1 MRINNIVSKLWVIM
15 TILVL
20 LVIGIVGAAQTSFM
34 EGLYYEQ
41 QAKQLKNLGNKVA
54 DIAKEEQDPAAL
66 DQKVALI
73 AKLYNANVMILNEK
87 GIVMQCQGMGMNN
100 KNMPMNMHNHHHG
113 PMNMADMQKLYR
125 GETVVYKGNNPYFET
140 DVLSVGTPFKDDN
153 NINRAVV
160 IHAPLEPLAD
170 ELQRLQRVTIYTAVA
185 GIILAAMLSL
195 FFSRLISKPLVK
207 MNKAALA
214 MAGGNYQQRVDIQSN
229 DEIGLLANSLNTLAS
244 RLQEKISQLE
254 QQEQIRGEF
263 VTNVAHEIKT
273 PLTVMQGFTET
284 MIDGLV
290 KTEKERD
297 EYLRNILDEINRLKR
312 LVNELL
318 DLKRMEEGHFDF
330 DQEPCDLQEIIDQ
343 VQRKLSQLAVEKGI
357 QLKINVEKK
366 LPFVSCNSDRIER
379 VLINLI
385 ANAIRHTPTGGK
397 IEIFVTP
404 KANQVHL
411 RISDTGEGIAPE
423 DLPLI
428 WERFYKGDKSRVRT
442 QGGTG
447 LGLAI
452 VKRIVEGHGGQINVE
467 SKINQGT
474 TFNIVLPVR
483 QSCPPI

>member
-1 MRINNIVSKLWVIM
+1 MKINNIVTKLWVMM

-20 LVIGIVGAAQTSFM
+20 LVIGIASAAQTSFM

-54 DIAKEEQDPAAL
+54 DIARTEQDHAAL

-73 AKLYNANVMILNEK
+73 AGLYNANVMILNEK
-87 GIVMQCQGMGMNN
+87 GIVTLCQGMGIST
-100 KNMPMNMHNHHHG
+100 KNMPMDMNNPHHG
-113 PMNMADMQKLYR
+113 PMSMADIEKLYQ
-125 GETVVYKGNNPYFET
+125 GQVVVHKGNNPFLNT
-140 DVLSVGTPFKDDN
+140 DVLSVGIPFQDSQ
-153 NINRAVV
+153 NIQRAVM
-160 IHAPLEPLAD
+160 IHAPLNPLAD
-170 ELQRLQRVTIYTAVA
+170 ELKGLQMLTIYTAVG
-185 GIILAAMLSL
+185 GIILAALLSL

-214 MAGGNYQQRVDIQSN
+214 MASGIYQQRVDIQTN

-254 QQEQIRGEF
+254 QQEQIRREF

-273 PLTVMQGFTET
+273 PLAVMQGFTET

-290 KTEKERD
+290 KTEQERD
-297 EYLRNILDEINRLKR
+297 EYLQNILDEINRLKR

-330 DQEPCDLQEIIDQ
+330 DQAPCDLREIISQ
-343 VQRKLSQLAVEKGI
+343 VQRKLGQLAVEKGI
-357 QLKINVEKK
+357 HLEINLEKK
-366 LPFVSCNSDRIER
+366 LPLVICNSDRIER

-397 IEIFVTP
+397 IALYVTT

-428 WERFYKGDKSRVRT
+428 WERFYKGDKSRTRS

-452 VKRIVEGHGGQINVE
+452 VKQIVEGHGGQINVE
-467 SKINQGT
+467 SKLKEGT
-474 TFNIVLPVR
+474 TFNIVLPIK
-483 QSCPPI
+483 QACGS

>member
-1 MRINNIVSKLWVIM
+1 MKINNIVTKLWVIM

-20 LVIGIVGAAQTSFM
+20 LVIGIASAAQTSFM

-54 DIAKEEQDPAAL
+54 DIARAEQDSAAL

-73 AKLYNANVMILNEK
+73 ANLYDANVMILNEE
-87 GIVMQCQGMGMNN
+87 GIVTQCQGLGIST
-100 KNMPMNMHNHHHG
+100 KNMPMDMNNPHHG
-113 PMNMADMQKLYR
+113 PMSMVDIEKLYQ
-125 GETVVYKGNNPYFET
+125 GQVVVHRGNNPYFNT
-140 DVLSVGTPFKDDN
+140 DVLSVGIPFKGSQ
-153 NINRAVV
+153 NISRAIM
-160 IHAPLEPLAD
+160 IHAPLNPLAD
-170 ELQRLQRVTIYTAVA
+170 ELKRLQMLTIYTAVG
-185 GIILAAMLSL
+185 GIILAALLSL
-195 FFSRLISKPLVK
+195 FFSRLLSKPLVK

-214 MAGGNYQQRVDIQSN
+214 MASGDYQQRVDIQTN
-229 DEIGLLANSLNTLAS
+229 DEIGLLANSLNTLAC

-254 QQEQIRGEF
+254 RQEQIRREF

-273 PLTVMQGFTET
+273 PLAVMQGFTET

-297 EYLRNILDEINRLKR
+297 EYLQNILDEINRLKR
-312 LVNELL
+312 LVYEVL

-330 DQEPCDLQEIIDQ
+330 DQEPCDLREIIDR
-343 VQRKLSQLAVEKGI
+343 VQRKLTQLTVEKGLRLEI
-357 QLKINVEKK
+357 SMEKK
-366 LPFVSCNSDRIER
+366 LPFVTCNSDRIER

-385 ANAIRHTPTGGK
+385 ANAIRHTSTGGK
-397 IEIFVTP
+397 IALWVTT

-423 DLPLI
+423 DLPMI
-428 WERFYKGDKSRVRT
+428 WERFYKGDKSRTRT

-452 VKRIVEGHGGQINVE
+452 AKRIIEGHGGQINVE
-467 SKINQGT
+467 SKLNEGT
-474 TFNIVLPVR
+474 TFNIVLPVKH
-483 QSCPPI
+483 SCEA